1 MPVFLFMPRRTSR
14 RDLEAALAD
23 ARRQLRRHERELRA
37 LREEADGPRGRID
50 TYYVGRSFE
59 VADVSIHELA
69 NHTLVVNGRERRLD
83 WAATLSW
90 LSTWATD
97 LTPQWSAITQGD
109 PTDVNLAAPFAL
121 FDYDTAGRNALC
133 GEFANFCWYT
143 GFLGGFVPRA
153 NPAAFAASQKTFDQ
167 IPLNTPS
174 ILTLTK
180 DEKARR
186 LTIDLIWRP
195 APARLSANR
204 LYWQNVVAPIWKQ
217 LAGDEEINS
226 ALRPYLAL
234 RILGVFNLADLDPL
248 DSLALIAC
256 LADDFDAEHLFTQ
269 GLT

>member
-1 MPVFLFMPRRTSR
+1 VGGSTPTTSR
-14 RDLEAALAD
+14 
-23 ARRQLRRHERELRA
+23 
-37 LREEADGPRGRID
+37 
-50 TYYVGRSFE
+50 TFE

-69 NHTLVVNGRERRLD
+69 NYTLVVNGRERRLD
-83 WAATLSW
+83 WTATLSW

-143 GFLGGFVPRA
+143 GFLGGFIVPRA
-153 NPAAFAASQKTFDQ
+153 NPAAFAVSPRTFDQ
-167 IPLNTPS
+167 IPLNTPA

-180 DEKARR
+180 DETARR

-204 LYWQNVVAPIWKQ
+204 LFRSWSSRTRSSSASSPPAATPAAAFQRATCEPW
-217 LAGDEEINS
+217 AHCEI
-226 ALRPYLAL
+226 RP
-234 RILGVFNLADLDPL
+234 LGTRPRTN
-248 DSLALIAC
+248 
-256 LADDFDAEHLFTQ
+256 AEA
-269 GLT
+269 